1 MRYAPSSLGAEFKSC
16 LPAEIAE
23 SGKIAKLLKFFVTGS
38 IRPGGANG
46 RPGIPPR
53 PADVQ
58 RQLKQLDRQLQAKQN
73 KKPDQ
78 QEAIIK
84 RMVEC
89 FNPAGAP
96 SAALDVKEAILEI
109 ASTKSWDNL
118 ASSPKFLALG
128 ELAFERN
135 CLGPT
140 FFERVAGSEETM
152 FEKEM
157 ETLTTCINKKKS
169 VVAGK
174 DPATLEGM
182 TKIVFECIPVPARG
196 ISREFL
202 YRSLYA
208 VQIFECLKS
217 VPKEV
222 SERSER
228 ALRKSREYRAT
239 TKLN

>member
-1 MRYAPSSLGAEFKSC
+1 
-16 LPAEIAE
+16 
-23 SGKIAKLLKFFVTGS
+23 
-38 IRPGGANG
+38 
-46 RPGIPPR
+46 
-53 PADVQ
+53 
-58 RQLKQLDRQLQAKQN
+58 
-73 KKPDQ
+73 
-78 QEAIIK
+78 
-84 RMVEC
+84 
-89 FNPAGAP
+89 
-96 SAALDVKEAILEI
+96 
-109 ASTKSWDNL
+109 
-118 ASSPKFLALG
+118 
-128 ELAFERN
+128 
-135 CLGPT
+135 
-140 FFERVAGSEETM
+140 
-152 FEKEM
+152 M